1 MKRIQFVLTLGITMC
16 LMGNIIAQS
25 PIGTWKTIDDVEK
38 RAKSLLEIYEVDGK
52 LHGKVIKTFPGP
64 DDDPNPICDQ
74 CPGDKKDKPI
84 VGMEI
89 MWDLEKDGDE
99 WEGGKIMDP
108 ENGKVYDCYIE
119 LASPTKL
126 KVRGFI
132 GFSLLGRTQYWYRE
146 EG

>member
-1 MKRIQFVLTLGITMC
+1 MKLTHSL
-16 LMGNIIAQS
+16 IIVIAAIFFTGQAQAQS
-25 PIGTWKTIDDVEK
+25 PLGTWKTIDDVEK
-38 RAKSLLEIYEVDGK
+38 RAKSLLEIYEVNGK

-74 CPGDKKDKPI
+74 CSGDKKNKPI
-84 VGMEI
+84 IGMEI

-119 LASPTKL
+119 LVNPTKL

-146 EG
+146 E

>member
-1 MKRIQFVLTLGITMC
+1 MKLTHSLVLVIAGIFFVGQVQ
-16 LMGNIIAQS
+16 AQS
-25 PIGTWKTIDDVEK
+25 PLGTWKTIDDVEK
-38 RAKSLLEIYEVDGK
+38 RAKSLLEIYEVNGK

-74 CPGDKKDKPI
+74 CSGAKKNKPI
-84 VGMEI
+84 IGMEI

-119 LASPTKL
+119 LVNPTKL

-146 EG
+146 E